1 MVLPTMEQ
9 VGQYVD
15 AKEKDFR
22 ANVAE
27 VQSYGGA
34 LKPLGEGGVVEL
46 AFPYGGDSVGIIR
59 FPTENLYDRNYIH
72 GILMKSEEYL
82 VAGILK
88 SALKARSRELL
99 TQLVMESVQQAA

>member
-1 MVLPTMEQ
+1 MVLPTKEQ
-9 VGQYVD
+9 VGQLVT

-27 VQSYGGA
+27 IVSYGGA

-59 FPTENLYDRNYIH
+59 FPTENLFDRKYVH
-72 GILMKSEEYL
+72 GVLAHSEQYL

-88 SALKARSRELL
+88 TALKARARELL
-99 TQLVMESVQQAA
+99 TELVMESVQQVA